1 MTKTPSAS
9 GLRLY
14 ALQRY
19 ANSSTAA
26 SYVLFTIAFASSSV
40 NGTMPSDDVLN
51 YASFLV
57 LNSAVVSYSFS
68 LIIAFIFDSFLLLF
82 CALNSNLVFKFHGKM
97 SDLNFNTYKGASY
110 AGIWRNEG
118 TNQTGTS
125 NAPATADNGYLFVF
139 AYGSQTKTVHIWVG
153 IYKGV
158 IQGRFYNGS
167 SWTSWVYIS
176 QLQQG

>member
-57 LNSAVVSYSFS
+57 LNSAVVPSENTTDAVVVSYSFS
-68 LIIAFIFDSFLLLF
+68 LFLFSFLLFIANPLSF
-82 CALNSNLVFKFHGKM
+82 QPYSLL
-97 SDLNFNTYKGASY
+97 
-110 AGIWRNEG
+110 
-118 TNQTGTS
+118 
-125 NAPATADNGYLFVF
+125 
-139 AYGSQTKTVHIWVG
+139 
-153 IYKGV
+153 
-158 IQGRFYNGS
+158 
-167 SWTSWVYIS
+167 
-176 QLQQG
+176 

>member
-1 MTKTPSAS
+1 
-9 GLRLY
+9 
-14 ALQRY
+14 
-19 ANSSTAA
+19 
-26 SYVLFTIAFASSSV
+26 
-40 NGTMPSDDVLN
+40 
-51 YASFLV
+51 
-57 LNSAVVSYSFS
+57 
-68 LIIAFIFDSFLLLF
+68 
-82 CALNSNLVFKFHGKM
+82 M

-158 IQGRFYNGS
+158 IQGDFTMVRVGLRG
-167 SWTSWVYIS
+167 YILANYS
-176 QLQQG
+176 KDN